1 MASHPPLL
9 TAVSS
14 SARQLLLLLRCI
26 SFSKKSRVRIS
37 AEGIRFST
45 EEGSIMEAF
54 VFLEKSLFTSYTYN
68 APPPLS
74 SQEDVPAPPYL
85 EINLTAL
92 LETLNIFG
100 LSDPAS
106 AMGKRGGEYDSFA
119 THRLNRHNAF
129 STHALGM
136 PAGICTF
143 SYAGSGS
150 PLSIHMS
157 ESGVTTTCDLTTYEA
172 STTEEIPFNRDS
184 LALKT
189 IMRASSL
196 LDTVTELSSMNPET
210 ITITATP
217 GSAASNNISFT
228 STGSLGSA
236 TVDFT
241 TNTPLST
248 TAPILETFQCP
259 RKTSAS
265 FKFGLVKAAQRAMA
279 SATKVS
285 LRLDGEGVLSLQFL
299 VELVEGKEEGEGV
312 AFVDFRVVPLFEGE
326 DGEGHGEGNGGSSDE
341 E

>member
-1 MASHPPLL
+1 MATNPPLL

-26 SFSKKSRVRIS
+26 SFTKKSRVRIS

-45 EEGSIMEAF
+45 EEGSLMEAF

-68 APPPLS
+68 APPPPC
-74 SQEDVPAPPYL
+74 SQDDVPAPPVF

-100 LSDPAS
+100 LSDPAN
-106 AMGKRGGEYDSFA
+106 AMAKRGGEFDSFA

-129 STHALGM
+129 SNHALAM
-136 PAGICTF
+136 PTGICTF
-143 SYAGSGS
+143 TYAGSGS

-196 LDTVTELSSMNPET
+196 QDTVTELSSMSPET

-217 GSAASNNISFT
+217 TSNISFT
-228 STGSLGSA
+228 SSGSLGSA

-248 TAPILETFQCP
+248 SAPILETFHCP

-299 VELVEGKEEGEGV
+299 VELDVEGKEEGEGV
-312 AFVDFRVVPLFEGE
+312 AFVDFRVVPLVEGE
-326 DGEGHGEGNGGSSDE
+326 GDGVDGEGGSSDE
-341 E
+341 D